1 MFGIGYVKASPTTY
15 VLHFKDGKLRREGAG
30 LSFVHFA
37 PTSTVVQVP
46 LASRGAPFVFNE
58 MSRDFQEVTVQGQI
72 TWRVAEPKKLAA
84 LLDFTVD
91 AKGAHRSDDPEKLE
105 ERLIHTAQVL
115 AQGVLSKLTLR
126 EALGAAEA
134 LVAGVLGGLRASAAV
149 AMLGVEP
156 LGFSVLSLRPTPEM
170 ARALEAEA
178 REALQRDADEAI
190 HQRRN
195 AAVEQERI
203 IKESELQTELAVAA
217 KQRELRERQMAADI
231 AVEEQRAALIDR
243 QVENE
248 RKAADSRAYALK
260 ATLEPLEKADW
271 KTLMA
276 IAPGGGDAKTMIA
289 LAFRELAENAG
300 KIGEL
305 NISPDLL
312 GKLLKG

>member
-1 MFGIGYVKASPTTY
+1 
-15 VLHFKDGKLRREGAG
+15 
-30 LSFVHFA
+30 
-37 PTSTVVQVP
+37 
-46 LASRGAPFVFNE
+46 
-58 MSRDFQEVTVQGQI
+58 
-72 TWRVAEPKKLAA
+72 
-84 LLDFTVD
+84 
-91 AKGAHRSDDPEKLE
+91 
-105 ERLIHTAQVL
+105 
-115 AQGVLSKLTLR
+115 
-126 EALGAAEA
+126 
-134 LVAGVLGGLRASAAV
+134 
-149 AMLGVEP
+149 
-156 LGFSVLSLRPTPEM
+156 
-170 ARALEAEA
+170 
-178 REALQRDADEAI
+178 
-190 HQRRN
+190 
-195 AAVEQERI
+195 
-203 IKESELQTELAVAA
+203 VAA